1 MNNSGKCRFNH
12 EDIFKCANSRLGW
25 YRRGGLD
32 VVNFILS
39 PTVLGNK
46 IGDRPGLVH
55 PLDYYL
61 KSLWLRYKC
70 RAVYETR
77 TYGSA
82 GGTTILFY
90 PSTLFNLSCTI
101 FFTIGYTISAI
112 TIPAAPWTTLAGIS
126 LAATIQLPFN
136 MYLAIKYPNTIMT
149 DPNT

>member
-1 MNNSGKCRFNH
+1 MAPFFGFDAYIIEELFLYEKFTQWVIRKIRRFPLNQEHSTNFYIFMNNSGKCRFNH

-61 KSLWLRYKC
+61 KSL
-70 RAVYETR
+70 
-77 TYGSA
+77 
-82 GGTTILFY
+82 
-90 PSTLFNLSCTI
+90 
-101 FFTIGYTISAI
+101 
-112 TIPAAPWTTLAGIS
+112 
-126 LAATIQLPFN
+126 
-136 MYLAIKYPNTIMT
+136 
-149 DPNT
+149 